1 MWRLFS
7 LVMGYFWRGSSKEI
21 WEMENRKLNGLMG
34 LSCWLTIR
42 KTNRLAKLNFNV
54 KIKEYIKVILMAILR
69 LGKEKWCWQMALPI
83 KEIGKMINPM
93 EKEYI
98 SFLMAQLMK
107 ASSHMVLN
115 QAKENMSFLMDQLI
129 KEIF

>member
-1 MWRLFS
+1 
-7 LVMGYFWRGSSKEI
+7 
-21 WEMENRKLNGLMG
+21 
-34 LSCWLTIR
+34 
-42 KTNRLAKLNFNV
+42 
-54 KIKEYIKVILMAILR
+54 
-69 LGKEKWCWQMALPI
+69 MALPI
-83 KEIGKMINPM
+83 KEIGKMISLM